1 MARHLDW
8 VHRTSAGGA
17 HVGAGGGGA
26 AGVGGENRLTWR
38 GIWVE
43 WLRAGKLLA

>member
-1 MARHLDW
+1 MW
-8 VHRTSAGGA
+8 CGA

-26 AGVGGENRLTWR
+26 AGVGGENRLTLR

-43 WLRAGKLLA
+43 FRLEALANKFSCFVTHRE